1 MKQNALDSALLR
13 KAEVEVERLVAVL
26 RIGVALCLLFA
37 FLYAVQGEG
46 AHAQPYLRVQWIL
59 ALCTLVSYFLL
70 GGLAFWLAT
79 SGRFRR
85 WMVWPAVTLDC
96 LFMLANTWA
105 GLINTG
111 LPGELTFL
119 LPPTWLVPVILAFS
133 VLRFNPYLQ
142 AYCVTLTV
150 AGLAYLT
157 LWEPEAITPHIADR
171 VKDLVMLPP
180 NVVRITM
187 IALGGVVLIAAAYR
201 TRKLLHSSIVDAQ
214 ARANLTRYLPA
225 QMADRLADGGLSELR
240 RGKQHEMA
248 VMFVDIRGFTNWS
261 EGRAPEEVGA
271 YISEFR
277 RRVHLAVGN
286 HGGMIDKFIGDAAMI
301 LFEEENAACQALTC
315 VEALLRELQ
324 DWGDARRALGRNP
337 VRVGIGVHF
346 GEVFS
351 GVVGDAERLE
361 YSVFGDTVNTA
372 ARLEELTKTA
382 GAGVIASAAV
392 LQAAAAEPAREGWTA
407 LPAVHLRGR
416 SSGLEIF
423 GRELVGPEEQ

>member
-1 MKQNALDSALLR
+1 
-13 KAEVEVERLVAVL
+13 
-26 RIGVALCLLFA
+26 
-37 FLYAVQGEG
+37 
-46 AHAQPYLRVQWIL
+46 
-59 ALCTLVSYFLL
+59 
-70 GGLAFWLAT
+70 
-79 SGRFRR
+79 
-85 WMVWPAVTLDC
+85 
-96 LFMLANTWA
+96 MLANTWA

-119 LPPTWLVPVILAFS
+119 LPPAWLVPVILAFS

-142 AYCVTLTV
+142 AYCVALTV
-150 AGLAYLT
+150 AGLAYLM
-157 LWEPEAITPHIADR
+157 LWQPEEITPHIAER
-171 VKDLVMLPP
+171 VKDMVMLPP
-180 NVVRITM
+180 NVVRVTM

-271 YISEFR
+271 YISEF
-277 RRVHLAVGN
+277 
-286 HGGMIDKFIGDAAMI
+286 IGDAAMI
-301 LFEEENAACQALTC
+301 LFEEENAARQALNC
-315 VEALLRELQ
+315 VDALLGELQ
-324 DWGDARRALGRNP
+324 DWGEARRAMGLDP
-337 VRVGIGVHF
+337 VRVGIGLHF

-361 YSVFGDTVNTA
+361 YSVFGDTVNTS

-382 GAGVIASAAV
+382 GAGVIASAA
-392 LQAAAAEPAREGWTA
+392 LLKAAAAEPAREGWA
-407 LPAVHLRGR
+407 GLPAVHLRGR

-423 GRELVGPEEQ
+423 GRELVDPQGL

>member
-1 MKQNALDSALLR
+1 MR
-13 KAEVEVERLVAVL
+13 KAEVEVERLVALL
-26 RIGVALCLLFA
+26 RIGVAFCLLLA
-37 FLYAVQGEG
+37 FVFAVQGDAG
-46 AHAQPYLRVQWIL
+46 YTQPYLRMQWIL
-59 ALCTLVSYFLL
+59 AFCTLIFYFLL
-70 GGLAFWLAT
+70 GAVAFWLAT
-79 SGRFRR
+79 SGRFRS

-96 LFMLANTWA
+96 AFMLVNTWA
-105 GLINTG
+105 GLINAG

-142 AYCVTLTV
+142 TYCVTLTV

-157 LWEPEAITPHIADR
+157 LWQPEAITPYVASR

-187 IALGGVVLIAAAYR
+187 IALGGVVLIAVAYR
-201 TRKLLHSSIVDAQ
+201 TRKLLHSSIIDAQ

-225 QMADRLADGGLSELR
+225 QLADRLADGGLSELR

-248 VMFVDIRGFTNWS
+248 VMFVDIRGFTHWS

-277 RRVHLAVGN
+277 RRVHLAVGD

-301 LFEEENAACQALTC
+301 LFDGENAGREALNC
-315 VEALLRELQ
+315 VEALLRELR
-324 DWGDARRALGRNP
+324 DWGAERRASGRNE
-337 VRVGIGVHF
+337 VRIGIGLHL
-346 GEVFS
+346 GDVFS
-351 GVVGDAERLE
+351 GVVGSAERLE

-382 GAGVIASAAV
+382 GVGVIASAAV
-392 LQAAAAEPAREGWTA
+392 LEAAAAEPAREGWIA

-416 SSGLEIF
+416 SKGLEIF
-423 GRELVGPEEQ
+423 GRESVSPGAD

>member
-1 MKQNALDSALLR
+1 MTHETLDGALLR
-13 KAEVEVERLVAVL
+13 KAEVEVERLVALL
-26 RIGVALCLLFA
+26 RIGVAFCLLFA
-37 FLYAVQGEG
+37 FVFAVKGDAG
-46 AHAQPYLRVQWIL
+46 YTQPYLRMQWIL
-59 ALCTLVSYFLL
+59 AFCTLISYFLL
-70 GGLAFWLAT
+70 GAVAFWLAS
-79 SGRFRR
+79 SGRFRS

-96 LFMLANTWA
+96 AFMLVNTWA

-142 AYCVTLTV
+142 TYCVTLTV

-157 LWEPEAITPHIADR
+157 LWQPEAITPYVTNR

-187 IALGGVVLIAAAYR
+187 IALGGVVLIAVAYR
-201 TRKLLHSSIVDAQ
+201 TRKLLHSSIIDAQ

-225 QMADRLADGGLSELR
+225 QLADRLADGGLSELR

-248 VMFVDIRGFTNWS
+248 VMFVDIRGFTRWS

-301 LFEEENAACQALTC
+301 LFDGENAGREALNC
-315 VEALLRELQ
+315 VEALLRELG
-324 DWGDARRALGRNP
+324 DWGAERRASGQNE
-337 VRVGIGVHF
+337 VRVGIGLHL
-346 GEVFS
+346 GDVFS
-351 GVVGDAERLE
+351 GVVGSAERLE

-382 GAGVIASAAV
+382 GVGVIASAAV
-392 LQAAAAEPAREGWTA
+392 LEAAAAKPAREGWIA

-416 SSGLEIF
+416 SKGLEIF
-423 GRELVGPEEQ
+423 GQEPVSPDAD

>member
-85 WMVWPAVTLDC
+85 WMV
-96 LFMLANTWA
+96 
-105 GLINTG
+105 
-111 LPGELTFL
+111 
-119 LPPTWLVPVILAFS
+119 WLVPVILAFS